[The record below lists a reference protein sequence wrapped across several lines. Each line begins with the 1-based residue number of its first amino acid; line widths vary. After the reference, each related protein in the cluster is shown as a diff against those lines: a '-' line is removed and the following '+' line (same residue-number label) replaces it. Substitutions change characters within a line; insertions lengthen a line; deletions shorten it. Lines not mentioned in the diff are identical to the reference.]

1 MSTAGYLASQAHTA
15 LNTSNYPLA
24 ITLYTRALSHSPT
37 SPDYYIQR
45 STAHSRLN
53 HDALALRDAERAVY
67 YADQRGSREGV
78 GKAQLRRAVALYKL
92 GRYADAGRCL
102 EWAERRCAEA
112 EKKVVAIWRVKGVE
126 EGKKVEEE
134 EEEKSV
140 EKVETKEEK
149 KEAEKK
155 EAAAAPP
162 PPPPPAGVTTDRSK
176 IRHEWYQSKTH
187 VVLTIYAKGIPAD
200 QTTITI
206 NPDSLHISIP
216 LPTGPAYTFTLHPL
230 HPLSPSTSTTK
241 ILPAKLELTLTKST
255 PNQQWSS
262 LGSISLDSSPPPP
275 LPSTS
280 TTSTTTTTT
289 TAPRPPA
296 YPTSSKSGPKDWDRL
311 ANELTKK
318 SSSGDSKEGDG
329 DEDEDE
335 EGDPVNAFFKKL
347 YKDAD
352 DDTRRA
358 MMKSYIESNGTALS
372 TNWGEVGGKRVG
384 VSPPKGMEAKKWDS

>member
-112 EKKVVAIWRVKGVE
+112 EKKVVAIWRVKVEGKGLEGETEVREVPGREVVERVEGEEGVEGLEGVE

-206 NPDSLHISIP
+206 NPDSVC
-216 LPTGPAYTFTLHPL
+216 
-230 HPLSPSTSTTK
+230 
-241 ILPAKLELTLTKST
+241 
-255 PNQQWSS
+255 
-262 LGSISLDSSPPPP
+262 PPP
-275 LPSTS
+275 LP
-280 TTSTTTTTT
+280 
-289 TAPRPPA
+289 P
-296 YPTSSKSGPKDWDRL
+296 SS
-311 ANELTKK
+311 ELL
-318 SSSGDSKEGDG
+318 
-329 DEDEDE
+329 
-335 EGDPVNAFFKKL
+335 PL
-347 YKDAD
+347 
-352 DDTRRA
+352 
-358 MMKSYIESNGTALS
+358 
-372 TNWGEVGGKRVG
+372 
-384 VSPPKGMEAKKWDS
+384 